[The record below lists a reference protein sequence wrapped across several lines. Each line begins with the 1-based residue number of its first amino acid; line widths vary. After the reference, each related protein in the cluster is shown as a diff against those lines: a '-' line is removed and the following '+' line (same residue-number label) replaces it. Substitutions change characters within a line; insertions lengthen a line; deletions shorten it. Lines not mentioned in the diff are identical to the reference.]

1 LVSPLCDIRS
11 VEHKRN
17 LTQIR
22 LILAAFSAALVLSGI
37 TAIFPLEGLRLLA
50 PLYEP
55 GSFLYR
61 WWPEMAGWLALV
73 RTALGDV
80 TANYPFLLY
89 GYDWLAFGHFIIAIP
104 FLIALRDPLS
114 NAWVVPFGI
123 AACLLV
129 LPHAIVFGATRGI
142 PLYWRFVDTLFGI
155 GGLLLLLVIRKRL
168 QSLSLESSP
177 RQERDNNSM

>member
-1 LVSPLCDIRS
+1 LVSPYGNTRF
-11 VEHKRN
+11 VEPKRH
-17 LTQIR
+17 LAQVR
-22 LILAAFSAALVLSGI
+22 LILAAFSLALILSGI

-55 GSFLYR
+55 GSVLHR
-61 WWPEMAGWLALV
+61 LWPEMAAWLALV
-73 RTALGDV
+73 RTGLVDV
-80 TANYPFLLY
+80 SANYPFLLY

-129 LPHAIVFGATRGI
+129 LPHAILFGAIRGI
-142 PLYWRFVDTLFGI
+142 PLFWRLVDTLFGI
-155 GGLLLLLVIRKRL
+155 GGLVLLLIIRNRL
-168 QSLSLESSP
+168 HHLSSATS
-177 RQERDNNSM
+177 RGS